1 MNLSRPAWRV
11 VLSPAPVAGALG
23 YFVDIVGL
31 VDSEYVTDRLKE
43 ASEPD
48 EVIEAIRDGM
58 QVVLD

>member
-11 VLSPAPVAGALG
+11 VLSQAPVAGALG
-23 YFVDIVGL
+23 HFVDIYGL